1 MKRLADL
8 PLFLLAAGGAGCRRR
23 TFGVTVALLP
33 ILAAGMGFAAAPAAA
48 APTSV
53 SAAAPA
59 PAATAPP
66 AAGSAPSGRREGD
79 FDFLLANLLATEGGA
94 SEALAAFE
102 KAEKVN
108 PDSAYIHLEH
118 SQLLAR
124 MAQASRLPAAQ
135 TGYLRKAAA
144 EVDKAR
150 AIAPENLDVLRG
162 VGLIYVDLA
171 SVDPAALPT
180 ALSALQAVYES
191 DPDDIQ
197 TAIDLGRL
205 YLDQQQPAKAAE
217 VFRDLI
223 HRSPQQRAAYA
234 LLVEALL
241 RDDKAAEAESV
252 LKQILDFEPG
262 ALEAR
267 LTLAELEGR
276 RNDYRS
282 VLATLAAAPDPGR
295 TDVRLLRQLAWAYYL
310 TGDVDRA
317 LAAVEPLLRGVQAP
331 GSDPEEVQLLLL
343 KGLALAAQ
351 GHNKEAGD
359 LLGKLRGSRP
369 GDTALATILA
379 KVLERAGEP
388 EEGAHVLADLDAELA
403 KAGKQDEERQA
414 RIELAQL
421 YYDIKQWD
429 KVGETLQP
437 LLHVAGNGAKDD
449 AAREPAVLLAADAL
463 VQRKSYDEA
472 LKLLDLGQAP
482 SPASPAASQAS
493 PAITAKR
500 AEVLFRAG
508 RDQDGGRQL
517 QELAASPNA
526 LDVLAAAETYQRLDK
541 YADSI
546 PPLEHLLAGVDAT
559 QPTSPPPPT
568 SPPAKNAAPPGA
580 APPGAMQAPAAQAT
594 TTKAALFLLGAAL
607 ERTGKREQAI
617 AEFRRLLGADPEYH
631 AALNYLGY
639 MFAERG
645 ENLEEAR
652 ALIEKAVALE
662 PDNGA
667 YVDSLGWVY
676 YRLGRLDD
684 ARAALERATR
694 LETTDGTVQEHL
706 GDVYGAM
713 GQGDLAGAAYRRAI
727 ALESDDPT
735 KAELVRHKLNSLGA
749 AGRRPGGS

>member
-1 MKRLADL
+1 MKRLAGL
-8 PLFLLAAGGAGCRRR
+8 PLLLLTAGRAGCRRR
-23 TFGVTVALLP
+23 LCVTLAFLPMLGAATAL
-33 ILAAGMGFAAAPAAA
+33 AAA
-48 APTSV
+48 APPSSSQPAASPPSPPSASAPASASAPTPESAPA
-53 SAAAPA
+53 SDTAAAA
-59 PAATAPP
+59 HQ
-66 AAGSAPSGRREGD
+66 GD
-79 FDFLLANLLATEGGA
+79 YDFLVGNLLATEGGA

-102 KAEKVN
+102 KAEKVD

-124 MAQASRLPAAQ
+124 MAQAARLPAAQ
-135 TGYLRKAAA
+135 TAFLRKAAA

-150 AIAPENLDVLRG
+150 SLAPDNLDVLRG
-162 VGLIYVDLA
+162 VGLIYVDLT

-180 ALSALQAVYES
+180 ALAALQAVYQS

-197 TAIDLGRL
+197 TALDLGRL

-223 HRSPQQRAAYA
+223 HRAPNQRAAYA

-241 RDDKAAEAESV
+241 RDDKAGEAESV
-252 LKQILDFEPG
+252 LAQILDFEPG

-267 LTLAELEGR
+267 LTLAELQGR
-276 RNDYRS
+276 RNDYRA
-282 VLATLAAAPDPGR
+282 VRATLEAAPDPGR
-295 TDVRLLRQLAWAYYL
+295 TDIRLQRQLAWAYYL

-317 LAAVEPLLRGVQAP
+317 LAAAEPLLRGVQAP
-331 GSDPEEVQLLLL
+331 GSDPEEAQLLLL

-351 GHNKEAGD
+351 GRNKEAGE

-403 KAGKQDEERQA
+403 KTGKQEEERQA

-429 KVGETLQP
+429 RVGETLQP
-437 LLHVAGNGAKDD
+437 LLRGAGNGAKDD
-449 AAREPAVLLAADAL
+449 AAREPALLLAADAL

-472 LKLLDLGQAP
+472 LKILDAGQVV
-482 SPASPAASQAS
+482 SPAVG
-493 PAITAKR
+493 AKR

-508 RDQDGGRQL
+508 RDREGARQL

-526 LDVLAAAETYQRLDK
+526 LNVLAAAETYQRLDK
-541 YADSI
+541 YPESI
-546 PPLEHLLAGVDAT
+546 PPLEHLLAGVDAAA
-559 QPTSPPPPT
+559 
-568 SPPAKNAAPPGA
+568 PPARASGKAPGA
-580 APPGAMQAPAAQAT
+580 APDSAPGMAPSGAPQAPASQAT
-594 TTKAALFLLGAAL
+594 STKAALFLLGAAL

-617 AEFRRLLGADPEYH
+617 TEFRRLLGTDPEYH

-645 ENLEEAR
+645 ENLDEAR
-652 ALIEKAVALE
+652 TLIEKAVALE

-706 GDVYGAM
+706 GDVLGAM
-713 GQGDLAGAAYRRAI
+713 GQADRAGEAYRRAI
-727 ALESDDPT
+727 ALESDDPG
-735 KAELVRHKLNSLGA
+735 KADQVRHKLNSLGA
-749 AGRRPGGS
+749 AVRHPGGV

>member
-8 PLFLLAAGGAGCRRR
+8 PLFLLTAGGAGCRRR
-23 TFGVTVALLP
+23 TLGVTVALLP
-33 ILAAGMGFAAAPAAA
+33 ILAAGSGFAATPAAA
-48 APTSV
+48 APISV
-53 SAAAPA
+53 SAAATS
-59 PAATAPP
+59 PAAP
-66 AAGSAPSGRREGD
+66 AAGSAPAGRRDGD

-205 YLDQQQPAKAAE
+205 YLDQQQPAKAAD

-241 RDDKAAEAESV
+241 RDDKATEAESV

-282 VLATLAAAPDPGR
+282 VLVTLAAAPDPGR
-295 TDVRLLRQLAWAYYL
+295 TDIRLQRQLAWAYYL
-310 TGDVDRA
+310 TGDIDRA

-421 YYDIKQWD
+421 YYDTKQWD

-449 AAREPAVLLAADAL
+449 AAREPAALLAADAL

-482 SPASPAASQAS
+482 SPASPASSAFQGS
-493 PAITAKR
+493 PAIAAKR

-508 RDQDGGRQL
+508 RDQEAGRQL

-526 LDVLAAAETYQRLDK
+526 INVLAAAETYQRLDK

-546 PPLEHLLAGVDAT
+546 PPLEHLLAGVGAT
-559 QPTSPPPPT
+559 PAPPLTSPP
-568 SPPAKNAAPPGA
+568 SPAARNAAPPA
-580 APPGAMQAPAAQAT
+580 TAPPGALQAPAAQAT
-594 TTKAALFLLGAAL
+594 STKAALFLLGAAL